1 MDRYKIVLADDH
13 LIIRQGLRKIIE
25 GNADLE
31 VMGEAGDGLELLQLL
46 RTLVPQMIILDISMP
61 NLRGIDVI
69 GEIKEK
75 HPEVKVLILSMHK
88 EYFSQALSAG
98 ADGYLVK
105 EDADRELFSAVD
117 RIRKG
122 SIYLSPRLREFV
134 GERLHSKSRGVS
146 AEALS
151 IRERQV
157 LELIARGKSNREI
170 ADTLFISVRTAE
182 SHRANILSK
191 LNLKGTADLV
201 KYAAQRGLV

>member
-25 GNADLE
+25 GNPGLE
-31 VMGEAGDGLELLQLL
+31 VVGEAGDGLELLELL
-46 RTLVPQMIILDISMP
+46 KTMVPQMIILDISMP

-69 GEIKEK
+69 GEIKK
-75 HPEVKVLILSMHK
+75 RYPDLKVLILSMHK
-88 EYFSQALSAG
+88 EYFSRALSAG

-117 RIRKG
+117 GIRKG

-134 GERLHSKSRGVS
+134 GERFYSSSRGVLT
-146 AEALS
+146 EPLS
-151 IRERQV
+151 VRERQV
-157 LELIARGKSNREI
+157 LELIARGKSNKEI